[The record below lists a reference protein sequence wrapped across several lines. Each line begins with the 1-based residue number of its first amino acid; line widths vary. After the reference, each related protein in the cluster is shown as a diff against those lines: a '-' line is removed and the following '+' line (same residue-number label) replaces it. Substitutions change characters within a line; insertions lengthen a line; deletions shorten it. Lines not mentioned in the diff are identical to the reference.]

1 MSPKENKK
9 LYEAIG
15 YAGDDTSTS
24 TYPEEVSS
32 SSWWTD
38 KYFFLQFV
46 DIDLAIRSNMLH
58 VNIWWEINENDDQ

>member
-1 MSPKENKK
+1 

-32 SSWWTD
+32 SSWLTD

>member
-24 TYPEEVSS
+24 TYPEE
-32 SSWWTD
+32 
-38 KYFFLQFV
+38 FV
-46 DIDLAIRSNMLH
+46 DIDLAIRSNMLR
-58 VNIWWEINENDDQ
+58 VNI

>member
-15 YAGDDTSTS
+15 YTGDDTSTS

-32 SSWWTD
+32 SSWLTD